1 LRTPWLTDRSVALG
15 RNVRY
20 RVVPRRRRPWNR
32 VNETAPHVA
41 PDQTIGEILET
52 GGRNGPLSRWQND
65 APMRV
70 VVLGGGVVGV
80 TAAYQLQRDGH
91 EVVVLERNPEVA
103 SGASWGNA
111 GMIAPGHSFVWS
123 SPRAPIILAKS
134 LLLKDQALR
143 FKLSADPRL
152 YAWTWGFIKECTAA
166 KARRNTLLKHRLAAY
181 SQSVLQTVVAEETID
196 YDRSLRGILYLHRSQ
211 KALDAGVEHM
221 KLLEADGQ
229 VIKVLDRGQVIALEP
244 AFAHAKDKIVGAIL
258 CPTDETGD
266 CAKFTRALAQ
276 KIVKRGGGI
285 VTGAT
290 VGSLRTDG
298 ERVTVAETDRGAFA
312 GDVFLLALGS
322 ESPLVAGALGI
333 RLPIYPIKG
342 YSLTIPI
349 GGSPSPPT
357 IACVDEGNL
366 VAISRFGDRLR
377 VTATA
382 EFAGYDTS
390 HKPSDFAF
398 MKRVAQELFPDGAEY
413 ERAEMWAGLRP
424 MTPTNLPLIGR
435 RRFSNLFLDCGHGHI
450 GWTMSHGSAR
460 IIADLIAGRKPAIP
474 MDGLMAA

>member
-1 LRTPWLTDRSVALG
+1 
-15 RNVRY
+15 
-20 RVVPRRRRPWNR
+20 
-32 VNETAPHVA
+32 
-41 PDQTIGEILET
+41 
-52 GGRNGPLSRWQND
+52 
-65 APMRV
+65 MRV
-70 VVLGGGVVGV
+70 IVLGGGVVGV

-91 EVVVLERNPEVA
+91 EVVVVERNLEIA
-103 SGASWGNA
+103 AGASWGNA

-152 YAWTWGFIKECTAA
+152 YAWTWGFIKECTTA

-181 SQSVLQTVVAEETID
+181 SQTVLDSVVAEEMID
-196 YDRSLRGILYLHRSQ
+196 YDRSRRGILYLHRSQ
-211 KALDAGVEHM
+211 QALDAGVEHM
-221 KLLEADGQ
+221 KLLESDGQ
-229 VIKVLDRGQVIALEP
+229 LIKVLDRDQVIALEP
-244 AFAHAKDKIVGAIL
+244 TFAHAKHKIAGAIL

-266 CAKFTRALAQ
+266 CAKFTRALAGV
-276 KIVKRGGGI
+276 IVTRGGVV

-290 VGSLRTDG
+290 VSGLKAEGDK
-298 ERVTVAETDRGAFA
+298 VKVAETSRGPFA
-312 GDVFLLALGS
+312 GDVFVLALGA
-322 ESPLVAGALGI
+322 ESPILARTLSI
-333 RLPIYPIKG
+333 PLPIYPIKG

-349 GGSPSPPT
+349 AASPSPPT
-357 IACVDEGNL
+357 IACVDEQNL

-398 MKRVAQELFPDGAEY
+398 MKRVTQELFPEGAEY
-413 ERAEMWAGLRP
+413 DRAEMSACLRP
-424 MTPTNLPLIGR
+424 MTPNNLPLIGQ
-435 RRFSNLFLDCGHGHI
+435 RRFSNLYLNCGHGHI

-460 IIADLIAGRKPAIP
+460 IAADLITGRKPAIP